1 MIFELFPEIHG
12 PMVEKLI
19 FYMGFSMTFLDFGEH
34 DRRKKHVAA
43 DTFHD
48 DFFWDSSS
56 YAPGVEGRG
65 VGPGTLGYRSL

>member
-1 MIFELFPEIHG
+1 MIFELFSEFHG

-19 FYMGFSMTFLDFGEH
+19 FYMGFSMTFLDFGDH

-48 DFFWDSSS
+48 DFF
-56 YAPGVEGRG
+56 
-65 VGPGTLGYRSL
+65 